1 MLRKWLTSS
10 LEVLGFGLIVGGFA
24 VISPVA
30 GLIAAG
36 VALILLGVLNA

>member
-1 MLRKWLTSS
+1 MLRKWLTTS

-30 GLIAAG
+30 GLIVAG
-36 VALILLGVLNA
+36 VALILLGVVNA

>member
-1 MLRKWLTSS
+1 MLRKWLTTS
-10 LEVLGFGLIVGGFA
+10 LEILGFALIVGGFA
-24 VISPVA
+24 VVSPVA